1 MTTSQT
7 SQKSIPSIGALLVA
21 ARNHAALNQNE
32 VANQTKLPLSTIRA
46 LENDEFEKLPEYTY
60 VRGYLR
66 LYAQVV
72 EIEAKDIIK
81 AYDEQ
86 YHVVP
91 KISSVVGP
99 KDNFNQ
105 VVLWGM
111 VAVATLLVGLLVIL
125 WAGEKFIK
133 QEDNKLTS
141 EDPVFFSPDPED
153 GKAVTS
159 LSAASGGAADTN
171 EAVVQESTSQVL
183 PAMENQGTVTEE
195 QSLPPNR
202 DENIGRDVGQEPVL
216 QVEQEPALQVEQEPV
231 LQVEQDQSL
240 SSDLVV
246 TNEGVDVLTLKY
258 TGESWTVVSDADLNP
273 LLRRLVE
280 KGAVRSFKGK
290 APFHVFL
297 GNSQGVVVEINGK
310 HFDHSR
316 FEKDNRTAKFQV
328 PGNLSN

>member
-1 MTTSQT
+1 MPTSQT

-32 VANQTKLPLSTIRA
+32 VANQTKLPLNTIRA

-72 EIEAKDIIK
+72 EIDAKDIIK

-86 YHVVP
+86 YHVVS
-91 KISSVVGP
+91 KVSSVVDS
-99 KDNFNQ
+99 KDDFNQ
-105 VVLWGM
+105 VVLWGI
-111 VAVATLLVGLLVIL
+111 VAVVTLLVGLLVVL
-125 WAGEKFIK
+125 WVGEKFIK
-133 QEDNKLTS
+133 QEDSKLASGNPVFVSSDS
-141 EDPVFFSPDPED
+141 EDD
-153 GKAVTS
+153 KAATS
-159 LSAASGGAADTN
+159 LSADSGGTADTS
-171 EAVVQESTSQVL
+171 EPVVQESTSQVL
-183 PAMENQGTVTEE
+183 PVMENQGPVTEE
-195 QSLPPNR
+195 QSLSSNL
-202 DENIGRDVGQEPVL
+202 DENTGRDVGQEPVL
-216 QVEQEPALQVEQEPV
+216 QVEQEPVLQAEQEPA

-246 TNEGVDVLTLKY
+246 ANEGVDVLTLKY
-258 TGESWTVVSDADLNP
+258 TGESWTVISDADLNP

-280 KGAVRSFKGK
+280 KGAVRSFRGK

-328 PGNLSN
+328 SGDLSN